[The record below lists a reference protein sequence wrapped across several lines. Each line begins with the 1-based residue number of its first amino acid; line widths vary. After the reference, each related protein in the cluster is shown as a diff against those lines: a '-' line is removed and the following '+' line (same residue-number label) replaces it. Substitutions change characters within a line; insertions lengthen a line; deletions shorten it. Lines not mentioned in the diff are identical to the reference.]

1 MLELRD
7 DPKYEDSKTSNM
19 LTALEAAIQISKKKV
34 LVGPNDS
41 VGIMFYN
48 TVSTR
53 AEPLVCATP

>member
-48 TVSTR
+48 TVSTG
-53 AEPLVCATP
+53 AEL